1 MSYGAKH
8 PLVLKSL
15 QATPAELKGKEL
27 TSVEFACSMA
37 DCTRCVRESVSG
49 QFASTVGFF
58 KRDQL
63 ALRIKQLD
71 KRIAYWEARA
81 EELEREAAQGGG
93 HEG

>member
-8 PLVLKSL
+8 PLVVKSL
-15 QATPAELKGKEL
+15 QATPPGLKGKEL
-27 TSVEFACSMA
+27 TAVEFARSMA

-49 QFASTVGFF
+49 QFASTVSFF

-63 ALRIKQLD
+63 ALRIKHLD
-71 KRIAYWEARA
+71 ARIAYWEARA

-93 HEG
+93 Q